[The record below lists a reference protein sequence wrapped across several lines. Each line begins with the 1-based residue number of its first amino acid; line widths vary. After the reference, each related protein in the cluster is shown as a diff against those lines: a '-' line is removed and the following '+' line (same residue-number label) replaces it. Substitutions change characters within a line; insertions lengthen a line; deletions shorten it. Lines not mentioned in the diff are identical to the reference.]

1 MQNIL
6 DKTLTLLST
15 NAFWGAFAS
24 SLISGLAIYFTADF
38 LNRRKIILALKK
50 ELEMNSETLDKT
62 LTKSIKDGKINPF
75 INLHLDS
82 YVKFKTEKTSLEDGV
97 VNEVDNIY
105 DSLGVIKSSLF
116 SIQLGL
122 RGCAK
127 PDEIEGGWRNLI
139 LRIKE
144 LLNKL

>member
-6 DKTLTLLST
+6 DKTLTILST
-15 NAFWGAFAS
+15 NAFWGALIS
-24 SLISGLAIYFTADF
+24 SLLSGLVIYFTSDF

-50 ELEMNSETLDKT
+50 ELEMNSKILDKT
-62 LTKSIKDGKINPF
+62 LTKSINDGKINPF

-82 YVKFKTEKTSLEDGV
+82 YVNFKTEKISLEDGV
-97 VNEVDNIY
+97 VTEVDNVY
-105 DSLGVIKSSLF
+105 DSLGVIKSALF

-122 RGCAK
+122 RGCAT
-127 PDEIEGGWRNLI
+127 PDEIEGGWRELI
-139 LRIKE
+139 LQIKK

>member
-6 DKTLTLLST
+6 DKTLTILST
-15 NAFWGAFAS
+15 NAFWGALVS
-24 SLISGLAIYFTADF
+24 SLISGLVIYFTSDF
-38 LNRRKIILALKK
+38 LNRKKIILALKK
-50 ELEMNSETLDKT
+50 ELEMNSEILDKT
-62 LTKSIKDGKINPF
+62 LTKSINDGKINPF

-82 YVKFKTEKTSLEDGV
+82 YVKFKTEKISLEDGV
-97 VNEVDNIY
+97 LNEIDDIY

-122 RGCAK
+122 RGCTK
-127 PDEIEGGWRNLI
+127 PNEIEEGWRNLI
-139 LRIKE
+139 CRIKD